1 MLQIAIIIKVPLIP
15 KSFLNRITIADEEK
29 VKRWIH
35 RTYSQQII
43 YFYEIKSNQAKA
55 SGTIVSKFKQQEK
68 ESSKG
73 SLI

>member
-1 MLQIAIIIKVPLIP
+1 MLQIAVIIKVHSIP
-15 KSFLNRITIADEEK
+15 KSFLNRVTIADEK
-29 VKRWIH
+29 AKRWIH
-35 RTYSQQII
+35 RTYSQQIVC
-43 YFYEIKSNQAKA
+43 FYEIKSDQAKA